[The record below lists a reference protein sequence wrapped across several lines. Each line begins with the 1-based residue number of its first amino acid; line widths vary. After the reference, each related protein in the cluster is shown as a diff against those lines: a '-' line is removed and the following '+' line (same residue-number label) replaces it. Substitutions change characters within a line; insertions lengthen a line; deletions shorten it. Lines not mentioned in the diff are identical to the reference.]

1 MFTPHMSLVTG
12 FESSS
17 PLADGEEALKKG
29 YDYHQVF
36 EALVHS
42 KEVAENI
49 FSRCAKKQVRQA
61 LGKDDITMMTSSEE
75 YLPHRVWMSALSV
88 TMELQGDLK
97 THVEE
102 ASQSLSELGDVFSA
116 QILGSRLQKKKL
128 FLIDALATEIL
139 EIAPKRFSFRLKQK
153 WGIE

>member
-1 MFTPHMSLVTG
+1 MSLVTG

-17 PLADGEEALKKG
+17 PPADGEEALKKG

-42 KEVAENI
+42 KEVAENV

-61 LGKDDITMMTSSEE
+61 IGKDEINMLTRDEE
-75 YLPHRVWMSALSV
+75 YLPHRIWMSALSV
-88 TMELQGDLK
+88 TMELQGDPK
-97 THVEE
+97 AYSDE
-102 ASQSLSELGDVFSA
+102 ASQSLSELADTFSA
-116 QILGSRLQKKKL
+116 QIAKSKVPGKKL
-128 FLIDALATEIL
+128 FLLDALESEIL
-139 EIAPKRFSFRLKQK
+139 EISPKRYSFRLKQK

>member
-1 MFTPHMSLVTG
+1 MSLVTG

-42 KEVAENI
+42 KEVAENV

-61 LGKDDITMMTSSEE
+61 IGKDEINMLTRDDE
-75 YLPHRVWMSALSV
+75 YLPHLVWMSTLSV
-88 TMELQGDLK
+88 TMEVQGDPK
-97 THVEE
+97 SYSEG
-102 ASQSLSELGDVFSA
+102 ASQALSDLADTFSA
-116 QILGSRLQKKKL
+116 QIEKSKVPGKKL
-128 FLIDALATEIL
+128 FLLDALESEIL
-139 EIAPKRFSFRLKQK
+139 EISPKRYSFRLKQK